1 MLIYT
6 RISRVLLLL
15 WMNLN
20 SCRLQNLSPHL
31 SLNEQSLSNHSYVDF
46 ATLVGSHISCFSDRD
61 SCCSAQNR
69 EAVWVDPNGVEIE
82 SEGEGGLSMEYGA
95 MVVELSLVSGGVQP
109 VSGLY
114 SCDARL
120 GDHPSRRNKVYIGL
134 YTSGGLSP
142 KAILLLHKL

>member
-1 MLIYT
+1 MLIST
-6 RISRVLLLL
+6 RISSVLLLL

-20 SCRLQNLSPHL
+20 SCLLQNLSPRL
-31 SLNEQSLSNHSYVDF
+31 SLNEQSLSNHSYIDF

-69 EAVWVDPNGVEIE
+69 EAVWVDPDGVEIE
-82 SEGEGGLSMEYGA
+82 SEGEGGLSVEYGA
-95 MVVELSLVSGGVQP
+95 MVVELSLVTDGVQP

-120 GDHPSRRNKVYIGL
+120 RDDASRRNKVYVGL
-134 YTSGGLSP
+134 YTSGG
-142 KAILLLHKL
+142 KAILLLLIVPT